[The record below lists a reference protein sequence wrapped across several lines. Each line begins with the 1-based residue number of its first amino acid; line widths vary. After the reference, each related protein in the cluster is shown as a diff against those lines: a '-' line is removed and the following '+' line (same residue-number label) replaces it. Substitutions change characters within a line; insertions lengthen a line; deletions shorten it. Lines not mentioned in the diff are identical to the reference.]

1 MTDCL
6 FSPERYQLQVDT
18 NRQTVPLLIVDNQAV
33 SDFISHLSSAHKASL
48 ESQKITLKAGR
59 SGLLL
64 DKDGQPDKAYLILG
78 DDVIWQAAAAAQSLP
93 AHLYDVDFQFANQ
106 NSQDQISLGFA
117 LAHYQPLSKAS
128 SSADKPIA
136 QLTSASHA
144 QHTQSLTEAI
154 SFCRDL
160 INAPANQ
167 LTPAQLAIEAKALSD
182 HYGASYK
189 LVSGKELETDFPAIH
204 TVGRAAEVPPCLI
217 DMSWGTDGPLICLVG
232 KGITF
237 DSGGLDLKPSRA
249 MEMMKKDMGGAAHVL
264 GLAAAIMQT
273 GLRVRLRVVI
283 AAAENAV
290 SQASMRPMDVID
302 TKAGIKVEVGNT
314 DAEGRLVL
322 ADLLY
327 HACHDT
333 RHGTPDFLLDFATLT
348 GAARVALGTE
358 CPAVFANHD
367 STARAF
373 VDAGFAIDDPLWHMP
388 LLERYDRQLDTGQAG
403 LSSTGP
409 SGYGGAITAALF
421 LRRFVGKEINWA
433 HIDVMAWNLSSKAGR
448 PKGGEAMGLRA
459 AYALIASQQYAQR

>member
-6 FSPERYQLQVDT
+6 YSPELYQLQADSD
-18 NRQTVPLLIVDNQAV
+18 RQIVPLYIIDDKAV
-33 SDFISHLSSAHKASL
+33 SDFISHLSEAQTASL
-48 ESQKITLKAGR
+48 KSQNITLKAGG

-64 DKDGQPDKAYLILG
+64 NKDGAPDKAYLILG
-78 DDVIWQAAAAAQSLP
+78 ADVIWQAASAAQSLP
-93 AHLYDVDFQFANQ
+93 AHLYDLDFQFGDEDTQSAV
-106 NSQDQISLGFA
+106 SLGFA
-117 LAHYQPLSKAS
+117 LAQYQPQNNAGKKQ
-128 SSADKPIA
+128 DKPIA
-136 QLTSASHA
+136 QLTLKSHA
-144 QHTQSLTEAI
+144 QDTQSLTVAI

-167 LTPAQLAIEAKALSD
+167 LTPAQLALEAKALSV

-189 LVSGKELETDFPAIH
+189 LISGKELETDFPAIH
-204 TVGRAAEVPPCLI
+204 TVGRAAEVQPCLI
-217 DMSWGTDGPLICLVG
+217 DMSWGTEGPLICLVG

-264 GLAAAIMQT
+264 GLAAAIMQS
-273 GLRVRLRVVI
+273 GLKIRLRVVI

-322 ADLLY
+322 ADALHLV
-327 HACHDT
+327 CQDK
-333 RHGTPDFLLDFATLT
+333 PDFLLDFATLT

-358 CPAVFANHD
+358 CPALFCND
-367 STARAF
+367 DNTASALMRHGAQL
-373 VDAGFAIDDPLWHMP
+373 DDPVWQLPLFEPYERFLDGGHM
-388 LLERYDRQLDTGQAG
+388 A
-403 LSSTGP
+403 LSSTGQ

-421 LRRFVGKEINWA
+421 LRRFTGKDINWA
-433 HIDVMAWNLSSKAGR
+433 HIDVMAWNLSSRAGR

-459 AYALIASQQYAQR
+459 CFAYIQELAKAQ

>member
-6 FSPERYQLQVDT
+6 YSPERYQLQVDT
-18 NRQTVPLLIVDNQAV
+18 NRQTVPLLIVDNQAI

-322 ADLLY
+322 ADALHLV
-327 HACHDT
+327 CQDE
-333 RHGTPDFLLDFATLT
+333 PDFLLDFATLT

-358 CPAVFANHD
+358 CPALFCND
-367 STARAF
+367 DKTAA
-373 VDAGFAIDDPLWHMP
+373 ALMSHGAQLDDPVWQLPLFEPYERFLDSGHM
-388 LLERYDRQLDTGQAG
+388 A
-403 LSSTGP
+403 LSSTGQ

-421 LRRFVGKEINWA
+421 LRRFTGKDINWA
-433 HIDVMAWNLSSKAGR
+433 HIDVMAWNLSSRAGR
-448 PKGGEAMGLRA
+448 PKGGEAMGLRTTF
-459 AYALIASQQYAQR
+459 AYIQELAEAR

>member
-6 FSPERYQLQVDT
+6 YSPERYQLQVDT

-33 SDFISHLSSAHKASL
+33 SDFTSHLSSAQTASL
-48 ESQKITLKAGR
+48 ESQNITLKAGR

-78 DDVIWQAAAAAQSLP
+78 DDVIWQAASAAQSLP
-93 AHLYDVDFQFANQ
+93 AHLYELDFQFAKQ
-106 NSQDQISLGFA
+106 DSEEQFIKDQISLGFA

-128 SSADKPIA
+128 PSPDKQIA
-136 QLTSASHA
+136 QLNLASHA
-144 QHTQSLTEAI
+144 QNTQSLTEAI

-189 LVSGKELETDFPAIH
+189 LVSGKALETDFPAIH
-204 TVGRAAEVPPCLI
+204 TVGRAAEVQPCLI
-217 DMSWGTDGPLICLVG
+217 DMSWGTEGPLICLVG

-264 GLAAAIMQT
+264 GLAAAIMQS
-273 GLRVRLRVVI
+273 GLKIRLRVVI

-322 ADLLY
+322 ADALHLV
-327 HACHDT
+327 CQDE
-333 RHGTPDFLLDFATLT
+333 PDFLLDFATLT

-358 CPAVFANHD
+358 CPALFCNND
-367 STARAF
+367 KTAASLMHHG
-373 VDAGFAIDDPLWHMP
+373 AQLDDPVWQLPLFEPYERFLDSGHM
-388 LLERYDRQLDTGQAG
+388 A
-403 LSSTGP
+403 LSSTGQ

-421 LRRFVGKEINWA
+421 LRRFTGKDINWA
-433 HIDVMAWNLSSKAGR
+433 HIDVMAWNLSSRAGR

-459 AYALIASQQYAQR
+459 CFAYIQELAEAR